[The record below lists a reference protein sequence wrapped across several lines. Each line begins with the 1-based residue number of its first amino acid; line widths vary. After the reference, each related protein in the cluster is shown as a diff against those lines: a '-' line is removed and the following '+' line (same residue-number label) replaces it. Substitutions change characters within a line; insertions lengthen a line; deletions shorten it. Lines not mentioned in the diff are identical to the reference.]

1 MAEGGAKMD
10 MPAHERMYG
19 RFITVFKYGAVACF
33 VIAMVVILIIS
44 R

>member
-10 MPAHERMYG
+10 MPAHERTYE
-19 RFITVFKYGAVACF
+19 RFISVSKVGAVIVAL
-33 VIAMVVILIIS
+33 IAFAVILIIS